1 MQGNDTMKHELLML
15 RSLLVASL
23 LVCGLILGNMLT
35 YAGEPIQLAH
45 LGAASVGSTAQACPL
60 PPDGVV
66 CPFAAS

>member
-1 MQGNDTMKHELLML
+1 MKHELLML

-35 YAGEPIQLAH
+35 YAGEPIQLAN
-45 LGAASVGSTAQACPL
+45 LGAGNVVVTASGCTL

-66 CPFAAS
+66 CPFSAS